1 MLSSSLF
8 DEPSNKK
15 ILGWQRANR
24 IQLVGGP
31 TKNEGQPRRRRW
43 PWWVG
48 GGTLAFLAII
58 AVGVD
63 IVAHRAEPFVRQ
75 QLVQALSERFHARVE
90 IDSLHLSLGNTLRG
104 EWGVWGEG
112 KGLRIWP
119 PAEVEGVQVPQPNP
133 PVEPLVQL
141 DEFHFHAPLHY
152 ESGKPIHITQVRLKG
167 LDIRF
172 PPRSHMLRL
181 SQSQNGNLQGSA
193 FQAPAI
199 IVDAVDCVS
208 VRFTLETD
216 KPNKLPLQFVINH
229 FHAKDVRSGAAMN
242 FDAEV
247 ENPKPPGL
255 IHTTGAFGP
264 WIVADPG
271 NSPLRGD
278 YSFKHADLSV
288 FKGIAGTLD
297 STGHY
302 LGTLR
307 DLLVDGQTDT
317 PNFQLSRFGHTMV
330 LHTDFVA
337 RVDGTNGDTWLNA
350 VNATLNS
357 SRFTAQGQIVRVLK
371 TGKDG
376 LLHSVGHDIALTTD
390 VGPARIE
397 DFLRLATDA
406 PVPMMDGDI
415 AVQAQIHI
423 PPGTAPV
430 HERMALKGHFVLNQA
445 EFTSLP
451 VEKRIRELSLRGQG
465 KTSELKSAED
475 EKIKSHAEGD
485 FTLGSGVLTIPT
497 VTYTVPGADIQLH
510 GTYRP
515 SEGTLDFTGTARMQ
529 ATVSKMVGGWK
540 GILLKPADRFFK
552 KNGAGTEV
560 PIYIAGTRDHPE
572 FGYNGSHAGYT
583 HPQRPDTQ

>member
-1 MLSSSLF
+1 MQKMKRSGNGTS
-8 DEPSNKK
+8 P
-15 ILGWQRANR
+15 QRRA
-24 IQLVGGP
+24 
-31 TKNEGQPRRRRW
+31 RW

-48 GGTLAFLAII
+48 GGFGAFLLLVALI
-58 AVGVD
+58 VD
-63 IVAHRAEPFVRQ
+63 IVAHRAEPFVRS

-90 IDSLHLSLGNTLRG
+90 LDSFHLSIGNTLRG

-119 PAEVEGVQVPQPNP
+119 PAEVEGVHVPQPNP
-133 PVEPLVQL
+133 PVEPLIRL

-152 ESGKPIHITQVRLKG
+152 ESGKPIHITQIRLKG
-167 LDIRF
+167 IDIRF
-172 PPRSHMLRL
+172 PPRSKMLRL
-181 SQSQNGNLQGSA
+181 SQTQTGNAGPQQPST
-193 FQAPAI
+193 QAPAV
-199 IVDAVDCVS
+199 IVDAVDCS
-208 VRFTLETD
+208 SARFTLETD
-216 KPNKLPLQFVINH
+216 RPNKLPLQFVINH
-229 FHAKDVRSGAAMN
+229 FHLKDVRSGAPMI

-247 ENPKPPGL
+247 QNPKPPGL
-255 IHTTGAFGP
+255 IHTSGAFGP

-271 NSPLRGD
+271 NSPVRGD
-278 YSFKHADLSV
+278 YTFKHADLSV

-302 LGTLR
+302 MGTLR
-307 DLLVDGQTDT
+307 DLTVDGETDT

-330 LHTDFVA
+330 LHTNFDA

-357 SRFTAQGQIVRVLK
+357 SHFTARGQIVRVLK
-371 TGKDG
+371 TGTDG
-376 LLHSVGHDIALTTD
+376 RLHSVGHDISITTD
-390 VGPARIE
+390 VGRARIE
-397 DFLRLATDA
+397 DFLRLASDA
-406 PVPMMDGDI
+406 PVPVMDGDI
-415 AVQAQIHI
+415 TVKAQIHI
-423 PPGTAPV
+423 PTGTAPV
-430 HERMALKGHFVLNQA
+430 HERIAIKGHFVLDQA
-445 EFTSLP
+445 EFTSLT

-485 FTLGSGVLTIPT
+485 FVLDGGVLTVPT

-510 GTYRP
+510 GTYRTNG
-515 SEGTLDFTGTARMQ
+515 ETLDFTGTARMQ

-560 PIYIAGTRDHPE
+560 PVYVAGTRDHPQ
-572 FGYNGSHAGYT
+572 FGYDSGHAGYT